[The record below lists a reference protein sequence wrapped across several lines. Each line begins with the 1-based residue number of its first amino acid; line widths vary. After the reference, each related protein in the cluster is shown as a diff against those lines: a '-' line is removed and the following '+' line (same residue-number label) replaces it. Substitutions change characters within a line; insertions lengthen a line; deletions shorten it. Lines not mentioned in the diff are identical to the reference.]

1 MIKFVLLPLSLS
13 VVHGL
18 FSSLPLRSR
27 CWTPKDTSAT
37 AGPLSIILNAELDD
51 EDQRPLSVMR
61 DNAIEPHDF
70 DRIVDMVR
78 RVRPPTPRAVET
90 TPLNGLID
98 GVQSAVK
105 AGLDESAHS
114 GSSSLSNDYSQF
126 SNWADDA
133 EIAKVDALLDAL
145 VPLRHPHTMSCRRD
159 WPNLGVFRVPLASGS
174 FGNGDGLSTGSGG
187 AVRWEIRLTSVPA
200 GSSAPPEA
208 VEVSL
213 SGV

>member
-1 MIKFVLLPLSLS
+1 MIMTIVLLLPILPL

-18 FSSLPLRSR
+18 CSPLPSRSLR
-27 CWTPKDTSAT
+27 WTPKDTCPT
-37 AGPLSIILNAELDD
+37 ARPLSTILKAWSNE

-78 RVRPPTPRAVET
+78 SVRPPTPRAVET

-98 GVQSAVK
+98 GVQSAVR

-133 EIAKVDALLDAL
+133 EIAKVDALLDAM
-145 VPLRHPHTMSCRRD
+145 VPLRHPHTMSCRHD
-159 WPNLGVFRVPLASGS
+159 WPDLGVFRVPLASGS
-174 FGNGDGLSTGSGG
+174 FGNNDGLSTGSGG
-187 AVRWEIRLTSVPA
+187 AIRWEIRLTSVPA
-200 GSSAPPEA
+200 GASAPPEA
-208 VEVSL
+208 VEVR
-213 SGV
+213 